1 MITILKTAH
10 QSREYRL
17 CLKDLVVDH
26 EPWRRTDF
34 HFDEA
39 ESKVTLNTV
48 QDAQPIVDE
57 NKRKMNAY
65 GDKLSVGKRS
75 EWHHTASIPINIWE
89 QWMQTTNGA
98 IEKDPKLL
106 ARYLNDPD
114 YKYFKVAPTNI

>member
-1 MITILKTAH
+1 MSKG
-10 QSREYRL
+10 
-17 CLKDLVVDH
+17 LVVDQ

-34 HFDEA
+34 HFDE
-39 ESKVTLNTV
+39 VDDTFTLNTV

-65 GDKLSVGKRS
+65 GDKLSVGKRG

-89 QWMQTTNGA
+89 QWKMDTNGA
-98 IEKDPKLL
+98 IEKDSKLL
-106 ARYLNDPD
+106 AAYLNNPD

>member
-1 MITILKTAH
+1 MSK
-10 QSREYRL
+10 R
-17 CLKDLVVDH
+17 LVVDH

-48 QDAQPIVDE
+48 QDAEPIVEE
-57 NKRKMNAY
+57 NKRKMNSY
-65 GDKLSVGKRS
+65 GDKLSVGIRG